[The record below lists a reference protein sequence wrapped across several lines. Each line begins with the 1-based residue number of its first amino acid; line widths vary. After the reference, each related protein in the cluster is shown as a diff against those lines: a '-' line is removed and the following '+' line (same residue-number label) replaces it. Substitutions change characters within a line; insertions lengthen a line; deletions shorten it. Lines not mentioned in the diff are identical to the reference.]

1 MPIYEYQCPD
11 CGVFEVIQKCSD
23 KALEQCPR
31 CKEQGKENT
40 VQKALSAAAFHLK
53 GGGWYKTDYAGGSSN
68 AGGTSSSG
76 SSSSSSASNGSAS
89 GTDAGA
95 SDTTPKKACG
105 TGCGCH

>member
-11 CGVFEVIQKCSD
+11 CGVFEVIQKFSD

-31 CKEQGKENT
+31 CKEHGKENT

-53 GGGWYKTDYAGGSSN
+53 GGGWYKTDYAGSSSN
-68 AGGTSSSG
+68 AG
-76 SSSSSSASNGSAS
+76 AASAS
-89 GTDAGA
+89 GSKSADASSNTA
-95 SDTTPKKACG
+95 SSSQDSAPKKACG